1 MSIKDVP
8 KVIYAPHRAF
18 KEIIRR
24 TSYFGPILLLILFV
38 VAQIGS
44 SYVVASR
51 SYVELTAPQT
61 APLTTQGDLWTE
73 NTAFWKTSEGVA
85 VRNNTVD
92 YINSTYATA
101 SIEFTAPN
109 ISNVWMEIRFNGSVN
124 CGASGFQNIS
134 FRVKQIAPSSAKPE
148 KVSLYLYSLGD
159 SSFYYD
165 LTDTIQSGAVNVWN
179 NMTLPVGADA
189 EGWTASTASA
199 KWENITGLKL
209 EFTWASSID
218 MDLLVDQL
226 FFKGDYELLLDL
238 YGVSYFANVAFT
250 GVAPFLFEWLLLTGL
265 MYVIIKGL
273 NGNVIWRPLMIA
285 VGFALVVLVIQAFI
299 IAVIYTALPNLYYPL
314 EVLAGAP
321 DEYEAARQV
330 LLNSISFVSS
340 VGGVVQI
347 VVYAWI
353 IALGAFII
361 RAVTGDEKISE
372 QLGKTAL
379 DTGVSHG
386 AVAFGWMKCL
396 FVSGISLFLTVI
408 ILGFLLG
415 I

>member
-1 MSIKDVP
+1 MPIKEIL
-8 KVIYAPHRAF
+8 KVLYAPHKAF
-18 KEIIRR
+18 KEILQR
-24 TSYFGPILLLILFV
+24 TSYLGPILLLIFFV
-38 VAQIGS
+38 LAQVGS

-61 APLTTQGDLWTE
+61 VPLTAQGDLWTD
-73 NTAFWKTSEGVA
+73 NALFWKASEGVA
-85 VRNNTVD
+85 VRNNTGD

-101 SIEFTAPN
+101 SIEFTAHN
-109 ISNVWMEIRFNGSVN
+109 FSNVWMEIRFNGSIN
-124 CGASGFQNIS
+124 CGAGGFQNIS
-134 FRVKQIAPSSAKPE
+134 FRVKQVAPSGAKPE

-165 LTDTIQSGAVNVWN
+165 LTDAIQSGAVNIWN
-179 NMTLPVGADA
+179 NMTLSVGAGA
-189 EGWTASTASA
+189 ERWTVSDASA
-199 KWENITGLKL
+199 KWENITGLKI
-209 EFTWASSID
+209 EFAWASSVD
-218 MDLLVDQL
+218 VDLLVDQL

-238 YGVSYFANVAFT
+238 YGVSYLANVVLT
-250 GVAPFLFEWLLLTGL
+250 GIAPFLFEWLLLTGL
-265 MYVIIKGL
+265 MYIIIKGL
-273 NGNVIWRPLMIA
+273 NGNVIWLPLMIA

-299 IAVIYTALPNLYYPL
+299 IAVVYTALPNLYYSL

-321 DEYEAARQV
+321 GEYEVARQV

-347 VVYAWI
+347 AVYVWI

-361 RAVTGDEKISE
+361 RAVTGDEKIAE

-379 DTGVSHG
+379 DTSVSRG